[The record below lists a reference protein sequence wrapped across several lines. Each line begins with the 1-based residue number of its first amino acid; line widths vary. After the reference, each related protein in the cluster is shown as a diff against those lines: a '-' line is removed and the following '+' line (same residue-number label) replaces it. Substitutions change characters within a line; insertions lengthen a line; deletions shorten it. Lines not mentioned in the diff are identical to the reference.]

1 MIAVSDAN
9 PPIYIKKPLFKKDN
23 EKDSDALLMK
33 LINSTTIPK
42 PQKEKVLLAL
52 SDAPNSSSK
61 ITSIFEKNLGHK
73 VNKIVPFLSSSS
85 SSTVS
90 TAAPST
96 IPGAASSSSSAQSTS
111 LQDTTTQPHNTIKR
125 TDLTISQWKTQKRA
139 FLVDQLETHRGVS
152 LTREQKMGGKDKD
165 GKKIKKMTIPE
176 LADMIIKI
184 DKITE

>member
-1 MIAVSDAN
+1 MLALTDAN
-9 PPIYIKKPLFKKDN
+9 PPMDIKKLLFKKDN
-23 EKDSDALLMK
+23 EKDTNALLMK

-52 SDAPNSSSK
+52 GDAPNSSSK
-61 ITSIFEKNLGHK
+61 IISIIEKNLGHK

-111 LQDTTTQPHNTIKR
+111 PQDTTTQPHNTIKR
-125 TDLTISQWKTQKRA
+125 TDLTISQWRNQIKS
-139 FLVDQLETHRGVS
+139 FLVDQLETHRGVI
-152 LTREQKMGGKDKD
+152 LTREQKMGGIDKD
-165 GKKIKKMTIPE
+165 GNKIKKLTNIE
-176 LADMIIKI
+176 IADMIIEI
-184 DKITE
+184 DAAE